1 MFYHAFKII
10 LRVLSLNLIGAFNF
24 FINPTDGKITA
35 EIENTATERLLMT
48 QRGPEID
55 KLTHGEKCVLPFNVP
70 RLPGSV
76 NISLFKGI
84 HLGKVRVS

>member
-1 MFYHAFKII
+1 MFYHAFRII

-48 QRGPEID
+48 QRGP
-55 KLTHGEKCVLPFNVP
+55 
-70 RLPGSV
+70 
-76 NISLFKGI
+76 
-84 HLGKVRVS
+84 